1 MQEVQFFSLMFIYSY
16 RGGGGEDAGRGWV
29 WGSNNILRKNVV
41 SLFFTRLCAFLSSC
55 TEQGL
60 MGVLQRTI
68 DGVSVWIAPASV
80 TANFGGTHC
89 PCSTIRSS
97 VFGRLWKVTNELRNG
112 LESKTCGPINIRARR
127 FSPFFPHSPYS
138 PHLAFSLSFTHC
150 RDFLAF
156 CTAPQTLKLS
166 RARIL
171 HCVTSLYIQ
180 TGSTEPLMQL
190 LFFFPILCDFWLQ
203 SSTRAVCNALFSFE
217 GFYFL
222 LVAILPCH

>member
-1 MQEVQFFSLMFIYSY
+1 
-16 RGGGGEDAGRGWV
+16 
-29 WGSNNILRKNVV
+29 
-41 SLFFTRLCAFLSSC
+41 
-55 TEQGL
+55 

-97 VFGRLWKVTNELRNG
+97 VFGRLWKVTDELRNG

-138 PHLAFSLSFTHC
+138 PHLSFCLSFTHC

-156 CTAPQTLKLS
+156 CTVPQTLKLS

-180 TGSTEPLMQL
+180 TGSAEPLIQL
-190 LFFFPILCDFWLQ
+190 LFFFPILYDFWLQ

>member
-1 MQEVQFFSLMFIYSY
+1 MFIYSY

-29 WGSNNILRKNVV
+29 LGSNNILRKNVV

-89 PCSTIRSS
+89 PRSTIRSS
-97 VFGRLWKVTNELRNG
+97 VFGRLWKVTSELRNG

-127 FSPFFPHSPYS
+127 FSPFLPHSPYS
-138 PHLAFSLSFTHC
+138 PHLAFSLSLSPTVGISLPFLRHLRPWSYQEQGFFTAWHHFIS
-150 RDFLAF
+150 RLV
-156 CTAPQTLKLS
+156 PQN
-166 RARIL
+166 
-171 HCVTSLYIQ
+171 
-180 TGSTEPLMQL
+180 P
-190 LFFFPILCDFWLQ
+190 
-203 SSTRAVCNALFSFE
+203 
-217 GFYFL
+217 
-222 LVAILPCH
+222 

>member
-1 MQEVQFFSLMFIYSY
+1 
-16 RGGGGEDAGRGWV
+16 
-29 WGSNNILRKNVV
+29 
-41 SLFFTRLCAFLSSC
+41 
-55 TEQGL
+55 

-89 PCSTIRSS
+89 PRSTIHSS
-97 VFGRLWKVTNELRNG
+97 VFGCLWKVTNELRNG
-112 LESKTCGPINIRARR
+112 LESKTCGPINIRARQ

-150 RDFLAF
+150 PDFPAF
-156 CTAPQTLKLS
+156 PTAPQTLKLS

-180 TGSTEPLMQL
+180 TGSTAPLIRFF
-190 LFFFPILCDFWLQ
+190 FFFPILYDFWLQ
-203 SSTRAVCNALFSFE
+203 SSTLTVCNALFSFE
-217 GFYFL
+217 GFCFP